1 MITIFK
7 GLWAGLK
14 MLGRMLKGIFTWLGL
29 LPALSALISWFGGKG
44 FISRTI
50 RTTLSV
56 AVTCL
61 AGLSGYYSGYN
72 RGYDDAMNGRSRSW
86 TASIHRIFE
95 KKKS

>member
-7 GLWAGLK
+7 GLWEGLK
-14 MLGRMLKGIFTWLGL
+14 MFGRMLKGIFTWLGI
-29 LPALSALISWFGGKG
+29 LPMLSAIIAWLGGKG
-44 FISRTI
+44 LISRII
-50 RTTLSV
+50 RITLSV
-56 AVTCL
+56 LVTCL

-72 RGYDDAMNGRSRSW
+72 RGYDDAVNGRSRSW